1 MANALTMPAPGRART
16 ATLVIVGPSDRLMEA
31 ASVAGNGDAT
41 GSLRIVFI
49 WTEREPSTLPP
60 RPDVV
65 VVGGVP
71 PEYANNAIAAVRL
84 SSLPTVVWWR
94 GGPPEGLDGVASL
107 ADRVVLDAGDPWP
120 LWRLAPS
127 LFDNTAITDLRW
139 ARLTRWRAAM
149 AHFFDLPQVR
159 EAARSFKRLTIRG
172 SDRAQCA
179 LLAGWL
185 DASLGWNGSV
195 AMDIVADDRGVPMA
209 ALSLEGEAG
218 QIVLELL
225 ADGRC
230 LHTAARLTSGDLGAR
245 VVSIGNQSLES
256 LLAEELKVRSRDLA
270 FERALQSVV
279 RSP

>member
-1 MANALTMPAPGRART
+1 MANAVTMPAPGRART
-16 ATLVIVGPSDRLMEA
+16 ATLVIVGPADRLVEA
-31 ASVAGNGDAT
+31 ASLAGNGDAT
-41 GSLRIVFI
+41 GSLRVVFI
-49 WTEREPSTLPP
+49 STEREPPALPP
-60 RPDVV
+60 RPDAFVV
-65 VVGGVP
+65 CGVP

-120 LWRLAPS
+120 LWRRAPS
-127 LFDNTAITDLRW
+127 LFENTAITDLRW

-159 EAARSFKRLTIRG
+159 EAARSFKRLTITG

-185 DASLGWNGSV
+185 DASLSWNGGVAVEIVANDGGV
-195 AMDIVADDRGVPMA
+195 AMAS
-209 ALSLEGEAG
+209 LSLEGEAG

-225 ADGRC
+225 PDGRC
-230 LHTAARLTSGDLGAR
+230 LHTAARLIGGDLGAR
-245 VVSIGNQSLES
+245 VVSIGDQSLAS